1 MIVPIHTARQLN
13 RLAHA
18 ILAAAGAPD
27 DIAACVA
34 DSLVEAN
41 LKGVDSHGV
50 MRLEWYLEQ
59 IREGVILPA
68 ARPSVERDQAGC
80 ALMRGNGAFG
90 IYGMQIA
97 ADLAA
102 DKARKTQIAAVA
114 LTDVGHTGRLGQFAE
129 QIADQGMFAM
139 ILGGG
144 NHERWAAVAPYGG
157 AKPLLP
163 TNPYAFAL
171 PADRHENVVA
181 DFATSAV
188 ATGKLRL
195 YRAEGKP
202 VPEGW
207 ILDKDGRPTTAAED
221 FFQGGMQVPAGGAK
235 GYGLAVLAELIAES
249 LLGKPREFNWLIIAL
264 NLEAFRPLGEFL
276 RSGDA
281 FLDELKAVPPA
292 PGFAE
297 VLIPGEPEHRNAE
310 ARGQSGIPVAPEVW
324 RSIEAAARSVGLD
337 ADGLVAGIG

>member
-1 MIVPIHTARQLN
+1 MPTHAAPQLK

-50 MRLEWYLEQ
+50 VRLEWYLEQ
-59 IREGVILPA
+59 IRGGVILPA
-68 ARPSVERDQAGC
+68 ARPSLERGEGGS

-97 ADLAA
+97 AGLAA
-102 DKARKTQIAAVA
+102 DKARKSQIAAVA
-114 LTDVGHTGRLGQFAE
+114 LTDVGHTGRLGQFVE
-129 QIADQGMFAM
+129 QIAGQGMFGM

-144 NHERWAAVAPYGG
+144 NHERWACVAPYGG
-157 AKPLLP
+157 ARPLLP

-171 PADRHENVVA
+171 PADRHENVVV

-195 YRAEGKP
+195 YRAGSRP

-207 ILDKDGRPTTAAED
+207 IQDKDGRPTTVAED
-221 FFQGGMQVPAGGAK
+221 FFQGGMQLPAGGAK

-281 FLDELKAVPPA
+281 FLDELKAVAPA

-297 VLIPGEPEHRNAE
+297 VLIPGEPERRSAA
-310 ARGQSGIPVAPEVW
+310 ARSQSGIPVAPEVW
-324 RSIEAAARSVGLD
+324 RSIVAAARSVGLD
-337 ADGLVAGIG
+337 ADGLIARTG

>member
-1 MIVPIHTARQLN
+1 MPTHAAPQLN

-34 DSLVEAN
+34 GSLVEAN

-68 ARPSVERDQAGC
+68 ARPSLERDEGGS

-97 ADLAA
+97 AGLAA
-102 DKARKTQIAAVA
+102 DKARKSQIAAVA
-114 LTDVGHTGRLGQFAE
+114 LTDVGHTGRLGQFVE
-129 QIADQGMFAM
+129 QIAGQGMFAM

-144 NHERWAAVAPYGG
+144 NHERWACVAPYGG
-157 AKPLLP
+157 ARPLLP

-171 PADRHENVVA
+171 PADRHENVVV

-195 YRAEGKP
+195 YRAGSRP

-207 ILDKDGRPTTAAED
+207 ILDKDGRPTTVAED
-221 FFQGGMQVPAGGAK
+221 FFQGGMQLPAGGAK

-281 FLDELKAVPPA
+281 FLDELKAVAPA

-297 VLIPGEPEHRNAE
+297 VLVPGEPERRSA
-310 ARGQSGIPVAPEVW
+310 AVRSQSGIPVAAEVW
-324 RSIEAAARSVGLD
+324 RSIVAAARSVGLD
-337 ADGLVAGIG
+337 ADGLIARTG

>member
-1 MIVPIHTARQLN
+1 MPTHSAAQLG

-18 ILAAAGAPD
+18 ILSAAGAPD
-27 DIAACVA
+27 DIATCVA
-34 DSLVEAN
+34 GSLVEAN

-59 IREGVILPA
+59 IREGVIVPD
-68 ARPSVERDQAGC
+68 ARPSMEQDRGGS

-90 IYGMQIA
+90 IYGMEIA

-102 DKARKTQIAAVA
+102 DKARESQIAAVA
-114 LTDVGHTGRLGQFAE
+114 LTDVGHTGRLGQFVE
-129 QIADQGMFAM
+129 QIAAEGMFGM
-139 ILGGG
+139 ILGVG
-144 NHERWAAVAPYGG
+144 NLERWACVAPHGG

-171 PADRHENVVA
+171 PAERHENVVV

-195 YRAEGKP
+195 YRAERKA

-207 ILDKDGRPTTAAED
+207 ILDKDGRATTVAED
-221 FFQGGMQVPAGGAK
+221 FFQGGMQLPAGGAK
-235 GYGLAVLAELIAES
+235 GYGLSVLAELIAES

-264 NLEAFRPLGEFL
+264 NLAAFRPLGEFL

-297 VLIPGEPEHRNAE
+297 VLVPGEPERRSAGV
-310 ARGQSGIPVAPEVW
+310 RGKSG
-324 RSIEAAARSVGLD
+324 
-337 ADGLVAGIG
+337 

>member
-1 MIVPIHTARQLN
+1 MPIYAAAQLN
-13 RLAHA
+13 LLTRSV
-18 ILAAAGAPD
+18 LAAAGTPD

-34 DSLVEAN
+34 QSLVDAN
-41 LKGVDSHGV
+41 LKGVESHGV

-68 ARPSVERDQAGC
+68 ARPSVELDKGGSAV
-80 ALMRGNGAFG
+80 MRGNGAFG
-90 IYGMQIA
+90 IYGMQLA
-97 ADLAA
+97 ADLAVG
-102 DKARKTQIAAVA
+102 KARERQIAAVA

-129 QIADQGMFAM
+129 RIAAQGMLGV

-144 NHERWAAVAPYGG
+144 NHERWACVAPYGG

-163 TNPYAFAL
+163 TNPYAFGL
-171 PADRHENVVA
+171 PAGRHENVIV

-195 YRAEGKP
+195 YRAQGKP

-207 ILDKDGRPTTAAED
+207 ILDKEGRPTTVVED

-235 GYGLAVLAELIAES
+235 GYGLSVLAELIAES
-249 LLGKPREFNWLIIAL
+249 LLGKPREFNWLIICL
-264 NLEAFRPLGEFL
+264 DLETFRPLGDFL
-276 RSGDA
+276 RSSDA

-292 PGFAE
+292 PGFVE
-297 VLIPGEPEHRNAE
+297 VMIPGEPERRNAK
-310 ARGQSGIPVAPEVW
+310 ARRDSGIPIADEVW
-324 RSIEAAARSVGLD
+324 SSIQAAARTVGLD
-337 ADGLVAGIG
+337 AARVLRGTS